1 VLFTAGYQG
10 RSLPEFLAA
19 LEAAGIEQVI
29 DVRRNALS
37 RKRGF
42 SKRALAE
49 ACSSKGIAYVHVPE
63 LGVASELRKHLDSE
77 QEYAQLF
84 ETYTRDLLPL
94 AAHFVETTAGLIRD
108 MVSAVVCF
116 ERDVTM
122 CHRGPLAEVLARSTG
137 FAVRHI

>member
-1 VLFTAGYQG
+1 VLFTVGYQG
-10 RSLPEFLAA
+10 RSLAEFLAA
-19 LEAAGIEQVI
+19 LEAAGVEQVI

-49 ACSSKGIAYVHVPE
+49 ACEAKGIAYVHVPE
-63 LGVASELRKHLDSE
+63 LGVAPELRKHLDSE
-77 QEYAQLF
+77 NEYAQLF
-84 ETYTRDLLPL
+84 ETYTRELLPQ
-94 AAHFVETTAGLIRD
+94 AARFVESTAGLIRE

-116 ERDVTM
+116 EKDVTM
-122 CHRGPLAEVLARSTG
+122 CHRGPLAEALARTTG